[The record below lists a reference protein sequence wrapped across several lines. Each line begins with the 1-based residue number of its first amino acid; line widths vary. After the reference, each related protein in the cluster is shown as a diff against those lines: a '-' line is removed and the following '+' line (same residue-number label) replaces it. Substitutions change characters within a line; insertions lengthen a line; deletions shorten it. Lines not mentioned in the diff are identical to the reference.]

1 MIFPSNLLF
10 VHFKEF
16 VEDGSP
22 VKKQKD
28 YQNVINAPLITGRP
42 DQTVMET
49 LCLPELHL
57 LLGIYKVIFF
67 IPKHIGFVRNY

>member
-1 MIFPSNLLF
+1 MIFTSNLLF
-10 VHFKEF
+10 CHFEEF

-28 YQNVINAPLITGRP
+28 YQNVIKAPLITGRP
-42 DQTVMET
+42 DQSVMEI

-57 LLGIYKVIFF
+57 LLGIYEVIFF
-67 IPKHIGFVRNY
+67 IP